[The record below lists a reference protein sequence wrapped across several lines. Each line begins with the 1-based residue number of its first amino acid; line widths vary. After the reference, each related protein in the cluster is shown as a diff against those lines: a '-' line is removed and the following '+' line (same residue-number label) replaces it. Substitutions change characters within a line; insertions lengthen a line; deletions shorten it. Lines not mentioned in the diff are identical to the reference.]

1 MQSSINKIS
10 LDSKSLFNKF
20 SHGLV
25 LNILLKIKGV
35 IYIPLL
41 VNFISKED
49 LGELSY
55 VKAIV
60 CLLTGIMLLNIPD
73 SSNRIILKED
83 DKLKQ
88 NKIINSLTNF
98 SFLS

>member
-49 LGELSY
+49 ANLINRFLDKIKSD
-55 VKAIV
+55 
-60 CLLTGIMLLNIPD
+60 LN
-73 SSNRIILKED
+73 
-83 DKLKQ
+83 
-88 NKIINSLTNF
+88 
-98 SFLS
+98 